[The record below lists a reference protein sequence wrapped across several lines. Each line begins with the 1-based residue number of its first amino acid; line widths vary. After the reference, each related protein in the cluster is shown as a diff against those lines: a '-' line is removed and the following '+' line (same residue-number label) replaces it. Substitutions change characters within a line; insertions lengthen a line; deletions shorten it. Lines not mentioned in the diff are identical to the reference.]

1 MKEER
6 KENEEKEEMHKQEEG
21 RGKKEKTEGTNIFLY
36 SSFIWK

>member
-21 RGKKEKTEGTNIFLY
+21 RGKKRKDRRY
-36 SSFIWK
+36 